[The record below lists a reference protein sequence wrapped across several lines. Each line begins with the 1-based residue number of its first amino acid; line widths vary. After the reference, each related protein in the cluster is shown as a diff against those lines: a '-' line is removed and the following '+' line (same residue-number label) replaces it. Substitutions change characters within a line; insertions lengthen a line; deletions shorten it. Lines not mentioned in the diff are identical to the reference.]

1 MRTNAQKLRDTRK
14 AAAARQGKRR
24 VRMRADGRP
33 DTAPTDAALV
43 EALRFVIAKE
53 LVSTFE
59 RDPQADS
66 WQTLAT
72 MQLSLVE
79 IRGAALS
86 VLVDRLGYDPGHSRR
101 AISRR
106 FAPKREH
113 REPSFVPSIRPDKA
127 AQRARAG

>member
-1 MRTNAQKLRDTRK
+1 MLGFQGFEPNRNQVAADLRHICNS
-14 AAAARQGKRR
+14 
-24 VRMRADGRP
+24 P
-33 DTAPTDAALV
+33 APTDAALV

-86 VLVDRLGYDPGHSRR
+86 VLVDRLGYDPGYSRR